1 MLTRNGRF
9 ARSGQLVFK
18 LAVCLSLLSALLN
31 IQVPGVQASDVGGLI
46 DTNTTWGLA
55 GSPYIVTSPVLV
67 MAGVTLTIDPGV
79 TVKFTSH
86 KAMQIEG
93 QLHAV
98 GTAGSPIL
106 ITSSAAAPAP
116 GDWDYIVFTDT
127 SADAVY
133 DVSGNYVSGSTL
145 QYVTIEYAGGA
156 SVENNGAVRL
166 NAAAPYFEHCTIR
179 YSASGGIHAYNGP
192 ADLVL
197 KVRHSTLSDNAGTG
211 IRMIGGAYVEI
222 TDNTITN
229 NVYSPSSLGGGIRV
243 DTISNLISRNV
254 IRGNN
259 SDWSGNGIQV
269 LGGTSIIRDNQIT
282 ENTTYDCFSN
292 CWDKA
297 ALNANGGPVEISG
310 NLVANNGTGAIW
322 VTSANNVTI
331 LENILVHNQGKALS
345 LDCYSFWECTTG
357 TIAHNILSDNT
368 TGIEQGAF
376 TAYRYKN
383 LMVNHNAILRN
394 AALDRVALRNQF
406 IGNNEDGNVYSAN
419 TITGNIALGA
429 PSSQCIVSIEGLSL
443 FNDNNLFNNSSY
455 ALSNINT
462 QGSASLNAENNWW
475 GTASS
480 PAIQTLIHDYFDDT
494 ALGMVDF
501 SPYRTTFNLDAPV
514 SPPTGLSVTP
524 TLTSLS
530 LNWAANPESDVTGY
544 KVYYDLDG
552 QYPYTGTGAGEG
564 NSPIDVG
571 SALSLTLT
579 GLPAGRYHVAVT
591 AYDSAA
597 DGTKDQ
603 TDGNESWF
611 SADAAGIIGVPPHAE
626 FSADPR
632 SGNLPLTVNFSNL
645 STGNY
650 STCAWDFGDGGTSTA
665 CNSPAHDYLAGGLYT
680 VKLTIDGTS
689 GPSLAEKTGYISV
702 NTPPVAADQTLV
714 VDEDTMW
721 AEQASATDADSDPLT
736 YALGTAPA
744 HGAVTLNADGTFI
757 YTPALNYNGPDSFTF
772 TVSDGRGGTD
782 EGTVS
787 ITVNPVN
794 DAPVAVDDAYSG
806 SAGSPLNVAAPGVLD
821 NDSDADGDPL
831 TAIQLSWPA
840 NGTLTFNADGSFT
853 YTPMAGW
860 SGADSFTYHASDGL
874 RASEITTVT
883 LTITPP
889 AETKVFLPV
898 VIK

>member
-1 MLTRNGRF
+1 MFTRSGRF
-9 ARSGQLVFK
+9 ARSGQRMVK
-18 LAVCLSLLSALLN
+18 LAVCLSLLSAILN
-31 IQVPGVQASDVGGLI
+31 IQVPGVQAGDVGGLI
-46 DTNTTWGLA
+46 DTNTTWDLA

-67 MAGVTLTIDPGV
+67 MAGVTLTVDPGV
-79 TVKFTSH
+79 TVKFNSH

-98 GTAGSPIL
+98 GSAGSPIT

-127 SADAVY
+127 SDDAVY

-156 SVENNGAVRL
+156 SVDKNGAVRL
-166 NAAAPYFEHCTIR
+166 DAAAPYFEHCTIR
-179 YSASGGIHAYNGP
+179 QSASGGIHAYNGP

-197 KVRHSTLSDNAGTG
+197 KVRHSTISDNAGTG
-211 IRMIGGAYVEI
+211 IRMIAGAYVEI

-229 NVYSPSSLGGGIRV
+229 NVFSSSSLGGGIRV
-243 DTISNLISRNV
+243 DTTSNLISRNI

-259 SDWSGNGIQV
+259 SDWSGSGIQV
-269 LGGTSIIRDNQIT
+269 LNGDSTITDNEITDNSIWN
-282 ENTTYDCFSN
+282 CPN
-292 CWDKA
+292 CWGNA
-297 ALNANGGPVEISG
+297 ALNATGDPVEISG
-310 NLVANNGTGAIW
+310 NLVANNDTGAIW

-331 LENILVHNQGKALS
+331 LENMLIDNQGKALS
-345 LDCYSFWECTTG
+345 LDCYTFWECANG
-357 TIAHNILSDNT
+357 TIARNILSDNT
-368 TGIEQGAF
+368 TGIDQGAF
-376 TAYRYKN
+376 TAYRYTN
-383 LMVNHNAILRN
+383 LTVNNNAILRN
-394 AALDRVALRNQF
+394 SALDRVALRNQF
-406 IGNNEDGNVYSAN
+406 IGNNADGSVYSAN
-419 TITGNIALGA
+419 TITGNMALGA
-429 PSSQCIVSIEGLSL
+429 PGSQCIVSIEGLPV
-443 FNDNNLFNNSSY
+443 FIDNNIFNNSSY

-462 QGSASLNAENNWW
+462 QGSANLNAENNWW

-480 PAIQTLIHDYFDDT
+480 PAIQALIHDYFDDT

-501 SPYRTTFNLDAPV
+501 NPYRTTFNLAAPV
-514 SPPTGLSVTP
+514 SPPTGVVVTP
-524 TLTSLS
+524 SLTSLALS
-530 LNWAANPESDVTGY
+530 WAANPESDVTGY

-552 QYPYTGTGAGEG
+552 KYPYTGTGADQG

-571 SALSLTLT
+571 SALNLTLT
-579 GLPAGRYHVAVT
+579 GLPSGRYHVAVT
-591 AYDSAA
+591 AYDNAA

-611 SADAAGIIGVPPHAE
+611 SADAAGIIGVPPHAD
-626 FSADPR
+626 FSADPQ

-650 STCAWDFGDGGTSTA
+650 STCAWDFGDGGTSSA
-665 CNSPAHDYLAGGLYT
+665 CNNPAHDYLAGGLYT

-689 GPSLAEKTGYISV
+689 GTSLAEQTDYISV
-702 NTPPVAADQTLV
+702 NTPPVAVDQNFVT
-714 VDEDTMW
+714 DEDNMW
-721 AEQASATDADSDPLT
+721 AGNAAATDADSDPLT

-744 HGAVTLNADGTFI
+744 HGAATVNADGYFT
-757 YTPALNYNGPDSFTF
+757 YTPVQNYNGSDSFTF
-772 TVSDGRGGTD
+772 TVADGRGGTD

-787 ITVNPVN
+787 ITINPAN
-794 DAPVAVDDAYSG
+794 DAPVAVGDAYTG
-806 SAGSPLNVAAPGVLD
+806 SAGSPLNVAAPGVLV
-821 NDSDADGDPL
+821 NDSDVDGDPL

-860 SGADSFTYHASDGL
+860 IGTDSFTYHASDGTS
-874 RASEITTVT
+874 ASEITSVT
-883 LTITPP
+883 LTITAAP
-889 AETKVFLPV
+889 ETKVFLPV